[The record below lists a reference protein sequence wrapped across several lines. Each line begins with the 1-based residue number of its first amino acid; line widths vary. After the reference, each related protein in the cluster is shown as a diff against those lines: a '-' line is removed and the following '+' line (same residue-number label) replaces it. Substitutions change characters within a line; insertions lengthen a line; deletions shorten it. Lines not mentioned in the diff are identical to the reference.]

1 MRTVQ
6 RNNSM
11 FQAKI
16 AVILIKRESRVE
28 NKFKKRKQCYAVS
41 CLLSEVNQG
50 GKLSV

>member
-6 RNNSM
+6 RNNSV

-16 AVILIKRESRVE
+16 AVILIKQESRVE
-28 NKFKKRKQCYAVS
+28 NKLKKREQCYAVS
-41 CLLSEVNQG
+41 CLFSEVNRG